1 MTKSTIFIDEVTIP
15 EGSVVSREPEHE
27 LADRI
32 LHLVED
38 KLHAAVVNAAKERF
52 VIRHPHSGRVLDVSA
67 AGVANGTKVQLWDA
81 NRTKAQEW
89 KFDEDGLIVNPRSGK
104 CLTAHGYE
112 CGGSPSLVIWE
123 PYNNGDDKEQAWTYT
138 ADGMLIHKAT
148 GKALTGTSDNRLV
161 IGDRN
166 WHKDMPQQW
175 QLVPLSLMK

>member
-1 MTKSTIFIDEVTIP
+1 MTTSTIFVDEVTIP

-38 KLHAAVVNAAKERF
+38 KLHATVVNAAKERF

-81 NRTKAQEW
+81 NKTKAQEW
-89 KFDEDGLIVNPRSGK
+89 KFDDDGLIINPRSGK

-112 CGGSPSLVIWE
+112 CGGSPSLVIWVA
-123 PYNNGDDKEQAWTYT
+123 GVDVHGGRHAHSQ
-138 ADGMLIHKAT
+138 
-148 GKALTGTSDNRLV
+148 
-161 IGDRN
+161 GDRKGPDRN
-166 WHKDMPQQW
+166 ERQPPRDRGSQRAQGHAAAVAAGAAFFDE
-175 QLVPLSLMK
+175 MKVVC